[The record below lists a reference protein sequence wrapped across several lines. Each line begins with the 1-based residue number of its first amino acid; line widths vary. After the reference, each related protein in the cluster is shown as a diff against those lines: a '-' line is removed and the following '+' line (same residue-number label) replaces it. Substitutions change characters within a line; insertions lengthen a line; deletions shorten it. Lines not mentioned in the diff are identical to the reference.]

1 MSGVHIGT
9 EPGATVR
16 MPSTAAEVGV
26 GAVHFLMD
34 LFKFKFNYL
43 NMNLI
48 V

>member
-26 GAVHFLMD
+26 GASSFSDGSV
-34 LFKFKFNYL
+34 
-43 NMNLI
+43 
-48 V
+48 